1 MSKFSNYSESNIIE
15 TTLRGAAF
23 PVPAGVYIALAT
35 ADITDAN
42 ITANE
47 VGVAAWPAYARQ
59 DCAAGVGGPAS
70 GWTANADGISTNAKV
85 LTFAA
90 NNGAGSVTATHIGIY
105 DALIGGNLLYHS
117 PLVSPKTL
125 LVGDVLSFGI
135 GALTVTVS

>member
-1 MSKFSNYSESNIIE
+1 MSKFSNYTEANIIE

-23 PVPAGVYIALAT
+23 PVPAGIYLALAT

-47 VGVAAWPAYARQ
+47 ATTAAWPAYARQ
-59 DCAAGVGGPAS
+59 DAAAAGAISS
-70 GWTANADGISTNAKV
+70 GWAAAADGVSTNAKV
-85 LTFAA
+85 LTYAA
-90 NNGAGSVTATHIGIY
+90 NNGAASVTITHIGIY
-105 DALIGGNLLYHS
+105 DALTGGNLLYHA

-135 GALTVTVS
+135 AALTVTVA